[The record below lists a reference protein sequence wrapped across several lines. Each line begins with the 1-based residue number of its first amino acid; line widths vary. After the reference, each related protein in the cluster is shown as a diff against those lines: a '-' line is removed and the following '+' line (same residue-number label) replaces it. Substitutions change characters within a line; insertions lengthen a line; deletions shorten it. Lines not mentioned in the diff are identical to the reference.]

1 MGFEKAFF
9 KKCASLPFFEYC
21 NEQLNMV
28 LKNTLSAETRKSYT
42 TIIQKLDRYKPGIRM
57 EDIDFKFLTSYAD
70 WMRGPKSEGGC
81 GNDERTICNNL
92 KVVRTMIRLAI
103 KNEDFP
109 GEYYPFHNFP
119 IANSETELTSRDFL
133 EPEEIL
139 RLEALLRSYVPPS
152 KPIFQVNKAEWKE
165 REENGMLN
173 PGEYETLR
181 YFLFACYTGLRF
193 KDVFNLDMRE
203 HVKQKW
209 VTNPLTKQR
218 KLRYYID
225 IQAMHKTSK
234 PLIVPLI
241 DKAMQLIEIG
251 KEGKVF
257 PVISNQKT
265 NKHLKYISKLSGID
279 KYLTFHVARH
289 SFATTCFTYGIP
301 DRVGQEL
308 LGHKSEKFIKVYAHL
323 TQNHLFLEMEKV
335 NEGYNEYEQ
344 LMRVVHR
351 KVETPTSVMDTLAQ
365 KMQNETFREAMEL
378 LAKMDKDKLAKA
390 SALLKVVA

>member
-1 MGFEKAFF
+1 M
-9 KKCASLPFFEYC
+9 PFFEYC
-21 NEQLNMV
+21 DNQLNVV
-28 LKNTLSAETRKSYT
+28 LKNSLSAETRKSYT
-42 TIIQKLDRYKPGIRM
+42 TIIQKLDRFKPGIRM
-57 EDIDFKFLTSYAD
+57 EDIDFKFLTSYVD
-70 WMRGPKSEGGC
+70 WMRSPKKEDGEKGGGC
-81 GNDERTICNNL
+81 DNEERTICNNL

-109 GEYYPFHNFP
+109 VEYYPFQNFH
-119 IANSETELTSRDFL
+119 IGNAATELTSRDFL

-139 RLEALLRSYVPPS
+139 RLEGLLRNYIPPS
-152 KPIFQVNKAEWKE
+152 TSTFKVNKQEWKE
-165 REENGMLN
+165 RFENGMLN
-173 PGEYETLR
+173 PGEYQTLR

-193 KDVFNLDMRE
+193 RDVVGLDMRE

-209 VTNPLTKQR
+209 VTHPLTKQR

-225 IQAMHKTSK
+225 IQAMHKTEK

-241 DKAMQLIEIG
+241 DKAVALLEIG
-251 KEGKVF
+251 KEGRAF
-257 PVISNQKT
+257 NVISNQKT
-265 NKHLKYISKLSGID
+265 NKHLKFIAKLADID
-279 KYLTFHVARH
+279 KKLTFHVARH

-323 TQNHLFLEMEKV
+323 TQNHLFLEMDKV

-344 LMRVVHR
+344 LLRVVHR
-351 KVETPTSVMDTLAQ
+351 KVQTPVAAMEAIAQ
-365 KMQNETFREAMEL
+365 KMENESFREALEML
-378 LAKMDKDKLAKA
+378 TKMDKAKLEKA